1 MKSALPFRAQ
11 ALVSFPFFAF
21 GLASFAALLAWLGM
35 RPEVVL
41 EAPRAAPPLAFAHLA
56 ILGWLLTF
64 VFGAA
69 YQLIPV
75 IAETR
80 LWSRGLAYAHLAL
93 HVVATPRMLAAL
105 VQGDFA
111 AVSRWGAV
119 VAFGVVLGVVNL
131 LLTASR
137 RSRWSPDNIGL
148 LFAIFWLTMTVAL
161 GVVLALARVGGVVD
175 IAPDRLLRL
184 HMVCGIVGFFIG
196 ALVSVA
202 FKLVPMFLLSAV
214 RTHARAWAAV
224 VLLNAGLALAVP
236 GLLGELRWMIAASAA
251 AIAAGLLVFLVE
263 MGVLVAR
270 RLRPLDWP
278 LRSFF
283 LGVLMLIPTALIAIA
298 GVLDRSGFPMP
309 GPSRPEF
316 AVFMLGLFAVF
327 TPCVLGMA
335 GKIVPFLAWQW
346 RYSGH
351 LGRARVPLVSE
362 LFNNTLLGVQCA
374 GHAFSIVA
382 IACAVWTESTVW
394 IHIGLGGL
402 FLAILSY
409 GTNVVLLARH
419 LIHPRLTPL
428 VPRVAVVAPRAAGV
442 QPAVQP
448 L

>member
-1 MKSALPFRAQ
+1 MKPPTTFRAQ

-21 GLASFAALLAWLGM
+21 GLVSLAALLAWLGA
-35 RPEVVL
+35 RPGLVL
-41 EAPRAAPPLAFAHLA
+41 EAPRSAQPLAWAHLA

-80 LWSRGLAYAHLAL
+80 LWSRGLAWVHLAL
-93 HVVATPRMLAAL
+93 HVLATPRMVAAL
-105 VQGDFA
+105 IQGDFA
-111 AVSRWGAV
+111 SVSRWGAV
-119 VAFGVVLGVVNL
+119 VAFGVVLGVANL

-161 GVVLALARVGGVVD
+161 GVVLALSRVGPVVD
-175 IAPDRLLRL
+175 IAPDRILRL
-184 HMVCGIVGFFIG
+184 HMACGTVGFFLG

-214 RTHARAWAAV
+214 RTHARAWASV
-224 VLLNAGLALAVP
+224 VLLNVGLLLAVP
-236 GLLGELRWMIAASAA
+236 GLLGELRVLTAASATM
-251 AIAAGLLVFLVE
+251 IASGLLLFVLE
-263 MGVLVAR
+263 MVILVAR

-278 LRSFF
+278 LRSFL
-283 LGVLMLIPTALIAIA
+283 LGVAMLIPTTVVAIA
-298 GVLDRSGFPMP
+298 GVLNRNGWEIPAP
-309 GPSRPEF
+309 ARPEP
-316 AVFMLGLFAVF
+316 AVFLLGLFAVF

-346 RYSGH
+346 RYADH

-362 LFNNTLLGVQCA
+362 LFNPALLCVQFV
-374 GHAFSIVA
+374 GHAVSCGA
-382 IACAVWTESTVW
+382 ISCAVFLGSILCLQVGVA
-394 IHIGLGGL
+394 GLVVS
-402 FLAILSY
+402 ILSY
-409 GTNVVLLARH
+409 GTNIVLLARH
-419 LIHPRLTPL
+419 IIHPRLAPL
-428 VPRVAVVAPRAAGV
+428 APRVPLRPAASRARPVA
-442 QPAVQP
+442 QP